1 MPAQVTS
8 RVDPRRSDPFPFYDR
23 EIARLRR
30 HLRRL
35 DSAGWRAPSHCRG
48 WSVKDVVSHLVGDE
62 VYNEACLDGTLEKL
76 EFSGSLNDWNEHHV
90 RLRRQKSPKDVLA
103 EWIKRQSGVRRRW
116 GQLGLGSKIDT
127 SVGPYPL
134 RLQAWHL
141 AREYAIHADDI
152 NVPVPERERDG
163 RLRWRASF
171 GLFAAREEGES
182 LNARLTDG
190 AVRLKHRGK
199 AEELDLEI
207 FIAFLNNR
215 PQQLRDPEKRKILF
229 RLGRRG

>member
-8 RVDPRRSDPFPFYDR
+8 RIDPRKTDPFPFYDR
-23 EIARLRR
+23 EIARLRQ

-62 VYNEACLDGTLEKL
+62 VYNEACLDGTLDQL
-76 EFSGSLNDWNEHHV
+76 EFSGGLNDWNEYHV
-90 RLRRQKSPKDVLA
+90 RLRRRKSPMDVLA

-116 GQLGLGSKIDT
+116 GQLGLGGKIDT

-134 RLQAWHL
+134 RLQVWHL

-152 NVPVPERERDG
+152 NVPVAVRQQAE
-163 RLRWRASF
+163 RLRWRTSF
-171 GLFAAREEGES
+171 GLLAAREEGES
-182 LNARLTDG
+182 LDARVRDG
-190 AVRLKHRGK
+190 TVRLKHRGGV
-199 AEELDLEI
+199 EELDLET
-207 FIAFLNNR
+207 FIAFLGNR
-215 PQQLRDPEKRKILF
+215 PQHLRDPEKRKILF